1 MSIVAVSDKA
11 EAWYSRLMDQLVRQG
26 EAGNRA
32 DESVRARAA
41 LTAAVLP
48 GQHDESWRFTPLA
61 SLWSIP
67 PIVGGVAQEVLLA
80 RISRYLVPEAAGRRL
95 VFVDGVFQKGL
106 SDLEAVDEG
115 VRFAPLS
122 GVGDCEWRSEGA
134 ALFAETNEFFSLV
147 NLALQ
152 HDGACL
158 RVPRACRAGGIYQI
172 LYVQTGLTMGLLSAP
187 RTVVDVGSQSVVAVV
202 QSFVSLDEGEYIHNE
217 LTECYVAPGARF
229 SHTRVQS
236 DSRRA
241 VHVGTCAVGIGRDGR
256 YDLVSITLGGALS
269 RFFSRILQ
277 EGTGVA
283 VSLSGLALLG
293 GTQIADTHSVVDHA
307 LPHGH
312 SMQLHK
318 CIVAERAKA
327 VFNGKVI
334 VRPGAQLTD
343 SAQSSRSL
351 LLSPK
356 ASVDTKPELEI
367 YADDVKCSHGAAIGQ
382 LEEES
387 LFYLASRGIPESVAR
402 DLLTYAF
409 AAEVLESVAV
419 GSLRERLQDLIL
431 RQTDRT
437 RQMP

>member
-1 MSIVAVSDKA
+1 MSVVAVSDKA
-11 EAWYSRLMDQLVRQG
+11 EAWYSRLMDQLARHAV
-26 EAGNRA
+26 AGYRA

-48 GQHDESWRFTPLA
+48 GQRDESWRFTPL
-61 SLWSIP
+61 SPLWSIAP
-67 PIVGGVAQEVLLA
+67 VVGGVAQEVLLA
-80 RISRYLVPEAAGRRL
+80 RISRYLVPEAAGRCL
-95 VFVDGVFQKGL
+95 VFVDGVFQNGL
-106 SDLEAVDEG
+106 SDLSAVDDG

-122 GVGDCEWRSEGA
+122 QVSDGEWRSEEG

-147 NLALQ
+147 NLALE

-158 RVPRACRAGGIYQI
+158 RVPRACHVGGIYQI
-172 LYVQTGLTMGLLSAP
+172 LYVQTGLSKGLLSAP
-187 RTVVDVGSQSVVAVV
+187 RTVIDAGSQSMVEVV

-217 LTECYVAPGARF
+217 LTECYVAPGARL

-241 VHVGTCAVGIGRDGR
+241 VHVGTCAVGVGRDGR

-269 RFFSRILQ
+269 RFVPHVLQ
-277 EGTGVA
+277 KGTGVA
-283 VSLSGLALLG
+283 VSLNGLALLG

-312 SMQLHK
+312 SMQLQK
-318 CIVAERAKA
+318 SIVAERAKV

-343 SAQSSRSL
+343 SSQSSRSL

-356 ASVDTKPELEI
+356 AAVDTKPELEI

-387 LFYLASRGIPESVAR
+387 LFYLASRGIPEPAAR

-419 GSLRERLQDLIL
+419 GSLRERLRDLIL

-437 RQMP
+437 RQTP